1 MGGFLKKKSKA
12 TPFIAPVREQT
23 EWEKRAGENV
33 GTYGDWIG
41 NNWESSVTSPKLEDY
56 YDYAETINKPA
67 MNDFLQSYNT
77 QANKIAARNYNRFG
91 GLNSTPALYTQ
102 DMLNTQM
109 NKLST
114 ELAAQELRDAVT
126 MKNTDWNNQL
136 TALNQVLGMYNQAGA
151 LDYGYNKEKYNTEVG
166 NLYNQY
172 QADEYNK
179 QNKSSAM
186 DYISNIL
193 SGSTSGAM
201 QGWQSTGSP
210 WGALGGAI
218 AGGLGGAA
226 DTYSGTGN
234 RYTQS
239 LLSPFTMGANLK
251 SGMMGNAAGSSI
263 GNFLGTK
270 AGGLFTK

>member
-1 MGGFLKKKSKA
+1 MGGFLKKKKKA

-23 EWEKRAGENV
+23 EWEKRAANDI

-41 NNWESSVTSPKLEDY
+41 NNWESSVTAPNLEDY
-56 YDYAETINKPA
+56 YNYAETINKPA
-67 MNDFLQSYNT
+67 MNDFLQDYNT
-77 QANKIAARNYNRFG
+77 QANKIASRNYNRFG
-91 GLNSTPALYTQ
+91 GLNSTPSLYTQ
-102 DMLNTQM
+102 DMLNKQM
-109 NKLST
+109 NDQST
-114 ELAAQELRDAVT
+114 RLAAQELRDAYT
-126 MKNTDWNNQL
+126 MKNTDWSNQL

-179 QNKSSAM
+179 QNKTSAM

-193 SGSTSGAM
+193 SGSTTGAM
-201 QGWQSTGSP
+201 QGFQSTGSP

-234 RYTQS
+234 QYTQS
-239 LLSPFTMGANLK
+239 LLSPFTLGANLK
-251 SGMMGNAAGSSI
+251 SGMGAGQAGGAI

-270 AGGLFTK
+270 AGGLFIK

>member
-12 TPFIAPVREQT
+12 EPFIAPIRQQT
-23 EWEKRAGENV
+23 EWEKRAANDV
-33 GTYGDWIG
+33 NTYGDWVG

-91 GLNSTPALYTQ
+91 GLNSTPSLYTQ
-102 DMLNTQM
+102 DMLNKQM
-109 NKLST
+109 NDQAT
-114 ELAAQELRDAVT
+114 RLAAQELSDAFT

-151 LDYGYNKEKYNTEVG
+151 LDYGYNKEAWDTAIG
-166 NLYNQY
+166 NMANIY
-172 QADEYNK
+172 QADQYNK
-179 QNKSSAM
+179 QNKASAM
-186 DYISNIL
+186 DYISNVIG
-193 SGSTSGAM
+193 GSTTGAM
-201 QGWQSTGSP
+201 QGWQSTNSP

-234 RYTQS
+234 KYTQS
-239 LLSPFTMGANLK
+239 LLSPFTLGANLK
-251 SGMMGNAAGSSI
+251 SGMMGGQAGSAM